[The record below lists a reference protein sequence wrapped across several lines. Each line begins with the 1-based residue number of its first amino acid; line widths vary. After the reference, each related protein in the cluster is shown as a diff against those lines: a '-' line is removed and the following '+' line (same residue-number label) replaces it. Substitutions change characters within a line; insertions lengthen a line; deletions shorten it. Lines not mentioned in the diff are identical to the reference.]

1 MQARMKGHA
10 ETSEGKGTTPRLSDG
25 LKDRQMD
32 LHASR
37 SPKARE
43 DQTHQTRKS
52 KGLAMRERERESGAL
67 RTPKK
72 KGEPQASQL
81 RGVWTSDPKEWE
93 SRRG

>member
-1 MQARMKGHA
+1 MDFGPRGMGVQA

-25 LKDRQMD
+25 PKDRQMD

-52 KGLAMRERERESGAL
+52 KGLATREREGEW
-67 RTPKK
+67 RT
-72 KGEPQASQL
+72 AHA
-81 RGVWTSDPKEWE
+81 KEE
-93 SRRG
+93 RRAGSARLSPETCH